1 MFAKG
6 ISNLFSVT
14 TPFPP
19 LDLKYWLKYAKY
31 IFIYTLQLKC
41 HTFIGLNDVA
51 PKCYI
56 YFYVWLV
63 RICIWQYGLTLSTCI
78 DISHYFNLKP
88 HAVSFPFL
96 LKSDS
101 QLHIFVIV

>member
-41 HTFIGLNDVA
+41 HTFTGLKIAHD
-51 PKCYI
+51 YLI
-56 YFYVWLV
+56 YLYVCLV
-63 RICIWQYGLTLSTCI
+63 RINIWQYMAVFGYTHFS
-78 DISHYFNLKP
+78 IS
-88 HAVSFPFL
+88 
-96 LKSDS
+96 
-101 QLHIFVIV
+101 